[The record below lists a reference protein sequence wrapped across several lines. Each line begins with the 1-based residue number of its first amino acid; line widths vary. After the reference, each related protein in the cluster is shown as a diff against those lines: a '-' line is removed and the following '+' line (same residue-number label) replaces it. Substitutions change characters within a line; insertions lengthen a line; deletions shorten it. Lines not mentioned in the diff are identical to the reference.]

1 MNKKLAS
8 LLFIA
13 ALFIVFCALWF
24 PLRGSFWVSSPQKKF
39 ELAWRN
45 DVELL
50 QNSRM
55 LPKQWDQIREIRLSS
70 DNSPVQGWLS
80 QVKPPIHTDPNG
92 RFRLDIYFLHWIEG
106 YRYGVIVNY
115 RLEDLANKN
124 NTVWEQART
133 FRLGLVY

>member
-13 ALFIVFCALWF
+13 AFFIVFCAFWF
-24 PLRGSFWVSSPQKKF
+24 PLRGSFWVAAPQKKF
-39 ELAWRN
+39 ELAWKN

-70 DNSPVQGWLS
+70 DNSPIQNWLT
-80 QVKPPIHTDPNG
+80 QVKAPIHTDPNG